1 MGEANGNAVLED
13 RIRTYFSLCDETA
26 ERVTLKNGSVSCRQ
40 IPYTLAGLAEHLG
53 IDTRE
58 IREKA
63 RDRKSR
69 TGRAYAA
76 AMRRIERFT
85 VERALL
91 GELQYSVAAMLLG
104 ELNGQGTARNA
115 EKPDG
120 GAENIVI
127 VMDDPEGWGL

>member
-1 MGEANGNAVLED
+1 MDKANGKATTED
-13 RIRTYFSLCDETA
+13 RIRTYFLLCDETA

-53 IDTRE
+53 IDAET

-63 RDRKSR
+63 RDPKSR
-69 TGRAYAA
+69 TGRSYAA

-91 GELQYSVAAMLLG
+91 GELQYSVAAMLLH
-104 ELNGQGTARNA
+104 ELNGTNGASGA
-115 EKPDG
+115 AKSDG
-120 GAENIVI
+120 GTERIVI
-127 VMDDPEGWGL
+127 VMDDPEGWAD